1 MVSIA
6 SKVACG
12 WLRLAY
18 SQTFQWLCGYFF
30 FLYTLAPS
38 NFTLVFFLRVI
49 VFWNS
54 KSSKIHPRSPTSSLA
69 HFLTPIYMIHQ
80 GFNLQQDVQ
89 LKMLT
94 LKVAGNRIK
103 SYFLSNVILNKWIN
117 CYVQIPCPYMLLVCQ
132 LFWKLTG
139 VIYKPLHINS
149 CHYHLNCCTIIL
161 KALHCGRT
169 LPHKKIKSK

>member
-1 MVSIA
+1 MLQVTVTINDMVSIA
-6 SKVACG
+6 SKVA
-12 WLRLAY
+12 Y
-18 SQTFQWLCGYFF
+18 SQNFQWLVATFF
-30 FLYTLAPS
+30 KLAPS
-38 NFTLVFFLRVI
+38 NSTLVFFLRVI

-54 KSSKIHPRSPTSSLA
+54 MSSKIHWRSQYLALLTAWLPYTSMHCQTVQLEQS
-69 HFLTPIYMIHQ
+69 
-80 GFNLQQDVQ
+80 VQ
-89 LKMLT
+89 LKILT
-94 LKVAGNRIK
+94 LKVAGNRMG

-149 CHYHLNCCTIIL
+149 CHHHLNCTIIL